1 MKAFG
6 HLLSIIVLNI
16 LVATPAHISEALAE
30 KRVALVIG
38 NSAYQHVSKLPN
50 PVNDAA
56 AIASLLQTAG
66 FDVIESKRDLGN
78 NAMRRAVRDF
88 SDRAR
93 EADIAVV
100 YFAGHGIEV
109 DGVNY
114 LIPVDAVMA
123 RDIDVEDETLSMD
136 RILRVL
142 EPAKRLRLV
151 ILDACR
157 DNPFITTMKRTMA
170 SRSIG
175 RGLAKVELTTTD
187 TLIAFAA
194 KAGSTASDGEGSNS
208 PFTSAL
214 MKHIAEPG
222 LDLRLAFGRVRDDV
236 LKSTNYKQEPFVY
249 GSLGGSTVSLT
260 PPRPVAPPPP
270 PVVTDA
276 QADMRRDYEFA
287 AQIGTKEAWE
297 SFLAVH
303 SKGLY
308 ANLAKAALAK
318 IQASEKAEAE
328 AAAARARA
336 DAAERVKAANAAAE
350 RAKAEKAEVA
360 AAAAERDKILANE
373 KAKLEAEK
381 SKAEVSRTQVAAL
394 PSETDQ
400 GTVTRALQIELRRVG
415 CFTGSIDGNWNAGA
429 QRALSSFSR
438 YAGLKLD
445 DKTATQD
452 AIDAVKTK
460 TSRICPLV
468 CERGF
473 RAEGERCVAITC
485 PSGQQPNDAGK
496 CEKRPSKAAARPE
509 ATTPRETRKPA
520 ESSGGEVVCN
530 RSGCEKVRPGCRV
543 QNVGSQLQFRNDT
556 IVCN

>member
-1 MKAFG
+1 MVSIQRFLILISVSG
-6 HLLSIIVLNI
+6 LLTLTVL
-16 LVATPAHISEALAE
+16 VSETRAE

-56 AIASLLQTAG
+56 AITSLLQNSG
-66 FDVIESKRDLGN
+66 FQVVETKRDVSN
-78 NAMRRAVRDF
+78 NAMRRAIRDF
-88 SDRAR
+88 SDQVRD
-93 EADIAVV
+93 ADIAVV

-109 DGVNY
+109 DGINY

-123 RDIDVEDETLSMD
+123 RDIDVEDETLSID
-136 RILRVL
+136 RVLRVL

-157 DNPFITTMKRTMA
+157 DNPFITTMKRTLA

-175 RGLAKVELTTTD
+175 RGLAKIEPATTD

-194 KAGSTASDGEGSNS
+194 KAGSTASDGDGTNS
-208 PFTSAL
+208 PFTAAL

-222 LDLRLAFGRVRDDV
+222 LDLRLAFGRVRDEV
-236 LKSTNYKQEPFVY
+236 LKNTNHKQEPFVY

-260 PPRPVAPPPP
+260 PQRPVAVTPAPPP
-270 PVVTDA
+270 TDA

-287 AQIGTKEAWE
+287 AQIGTREAWE

-303 SKGLY
+303 TKGLY

-336 DAAERVKAANAAAE
+336 EAAERQKTANAAAE
-350 RAKAEKAEVA
+350 RAKAEKAEAA
-360 AAAAERDKILANE
+360 AAAAERDKIAATE
-373 KAKLEAEK
+373 KARSEAEK
-381 SKAEVSRTQVAAL
+381 SRADASRTQVAAL
-394 PSETDQ
+394 EGDQ
-400 GTVTRALQIELRRVG
+400 AAITRSLQSELRRVG
-415 CFTGSIDGNWNAGA
+415 CFAGSVDGNWSAGA
-429 QRALSSFSR
+429 QQALASFSR
-438 YAGLKLD
+438 YAGMKLD
-445 DKTATQD
+445 GKTATQD
-452 AIDAVKTK
+452 AVDAVKTK
-460 TSRICPLV
+460 TSRICPLT

-473 RAEGERCVAITC
+473 RAEGERCVAIAC
-485 PSGQQPNDAGK
+485 PAGQQLNDMGK
-496 CEKRPSKAAARPE
+496 CEKRPPKAAAKSE
-509 ATTPRETRKPA
+509 APTREPRRTG

-530 RSGCEKVRPGCRV
+530 RSGCEKVKPGCRV
-543 QNVGSQLQFRNDT
+543 QNVGNQLQFRNDT